1 MVNSCVRNEHGINL
15 RDSCIEEAY
24 AMKRRNRI
32 LTLIDA
38 EDEKEYRRKYMRV
51 YRAIEK
57 PKRPE
62 EKELKVLLNRL
73 KELINNV
80 L

>member
-1 MVNSCVRNEHGINL
+1 V
-15 RDSCIEEAY
+15 
-24 AMKRRNRI
+24 KRRNRI

-62 EKELKVLLNRL
+62 EKELIVLLNRL
-73 KELINNV
+73 KDLINNM